1 MLVSQNL
8 AARTATMADGH
19 ASRGQTQAALVTVI
33 FGLVVTLGL
42 LPYAP
47 AVGPAIPGF
56 LLLHQMA
63 LIVLYAF
70 GSWMLF
76 AQYRRGG
83 LVTLLVAGGGMLF
96 STAIVT
102 LQLASMPGALAP
114 GRLFGASTSTTTWLW
129 TCWHLGP
136 PIWGLAVAA
145 VLQVDRNMLIPA
157 GLRRQAALIAAGAAL
172 LLACACAGVATIGL
186 AHLPLQVVG
195 DDYSAMV
202 QSGVGP
208 GLVVLTIAA
217 LVAMILVT
225 IRQRSM
231 LEVWIIVSLA
241 LLVFDN
247 WLTLAGAA
255 RGTVGWVAGRLLAL
269 VSAGA
274 AIWAYLREVESLRAR
289 AETAFAD
296 LSISEAKLH
305 ESQRMEAVGQLTG
318 AIAHDFNNL
327 LMVITNSFDLIRHR
341 PDDRDSIIKI
351 VEAGLVATERGA
363 RLTRHLLTYA
373 RRQVLRPEVVNP
385 NVQLMALE
393 PAARRLIGERLG
405 FTLALD
411 EAAYPVMM
419 DTAEFDAAVMN
430 LITNARDALL
440 AKGGTIAISSRNQRR
455 ADQAVTDHL
464 RPGEYTVVAVADN
477 GAGMTPEI
485 AARAFEPFFTTK
497 DFGDGA
503 GLGLSQV
510 YGFAR
515 ASGGD
520 AIIHTQPGFGTRVE
534 VWLPRMAAEVVDRP
548 RETRDNHAPLRRA
561 HEGEVVL
568 AVEDEPDV
576 LSAVAENLV
585 DLGYEVL
592 TARDAAEALDV
603 LRSAPRLDLM
613 FSDIV
618 MPGGMN
624 GVQLASEATR
634 LRPGIRILLTSGYSN
649 LSFEGADALPP
660 HLDVLSKPYR
670 RAELATRLQLVMR
683 AA

>member
-1 MLVSQNL
+1 
-8 AARTATMADGH
+8 MADGH
-19 ASRGQTQAALVTVI
+19 ASRGQRQAALITVLI
-33 FGLVVTLGL
+33 GLVLTLGL
-42 LPYAP
+42 LPFAP
-47 AVGPAIPGF
+47 AAGPAIPGF
-56 LLLHQMA
+56 VLLHQMA

-70 GSWMLF
+70 GSWVLF
-76 AQYRRGG
+76 AQFRRGG

-114 GRLFGASTSTTTWLW
+114 GRLLGATTSTTTWLW
-129 TCWHLGP
+129 TGWHLGP
-136 PIWGLAVAA
+136 PLWALAVA
-145 VLQVDRNMLIPA
+145 VILLVDRDMLVPA
-157 GLRRQAALIAAGAAL
+157 RVRRQAALVTVGGAL
-172 LLACACAGVATIGL
+172 LLAGACAWIATSGL
-186 AHLPLQVVG
+186 PHLPLQVVG
-195 DDYSAMV
+195 DDYSAMIH
-202 QSGVGP
+202 SGVGP
-208 GLVVLTIAA
+208 GLVLLTIAA

-225 IRQRSM
+225 QRQRSM

-274 AIWAYLREVESLRAR
+274 AIWAYLREVENLRAR
-289 AETAFAD
+289 AETAFEELAAA
-296 LSISEAKLH
+296 ETKLH
-305 ESQRMEAVGQLTG
+305 ETKRMDAVGQLTG

-327 LMVITNSFDLIRHR
+327 LMVITNSFDLIRRR
-341 PDDRDSIIKI
+341 PDDRENVAKI
-351 VEAGLVATERGA
+351 VEAGLLATERGA

-373 RRQVLRPEVVNP
+373 RRQALRPEVVNP
-385 NVQLMALE
+385 NAQLKALE

-411 EAAYPVMM
+411 EAVHLVMM

-430 LITNARDALL
+430 LIANARDALWD
-440 AKGGTIAISSRNQRR
+440 KGGTIAISSRNQRR
-455 ADQAVTDHL
+455 ADGVATDHL
-464 RPGEYTVVAVADN
+464 PQGDYTVVAVADN
-477 GAGMTPEI
+477 GAGMAPEI

-497 DFGDGA
+497 DFGEGA

-520 AIIHTQPGFGTRVE
+520 VIIHTQPDFGTRVE
-534 VWLPRMAAEVVDRP
+534 LWLPRMAAQTAALP
-548 RETRDNHAPLRRA
+548 HAMQDNHSPLRRA
-561 HEGEVVL
+561 HQGEVVL

-592 TARDAAEALDV
+592 TARDAAEALV
-603 LRSAPRLDLM
+603 LLRTAPRLDLL

-624 GVQLASEATR
+624 GVQLAREASK
-634 LRPGIRILLTSGYSN
+634 LRPGIRILLTSGYAN
-649 LSFEGADALPP
+649 LAFEGADALP
-660 HLDVLSKPYR
+660 HLDVLPKPYR
-670 RAELATRLQLVMR
+670 RAELASRLQLVMR